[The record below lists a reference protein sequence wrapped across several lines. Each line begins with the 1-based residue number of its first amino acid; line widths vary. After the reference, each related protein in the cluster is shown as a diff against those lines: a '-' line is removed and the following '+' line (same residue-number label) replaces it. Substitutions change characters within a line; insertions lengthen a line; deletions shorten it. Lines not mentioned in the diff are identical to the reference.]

1 MSIDLRCPNCQAAI
15 DSANVDSE
23 RDLATCGRCGRL
35 VDLRKVR
42 AAAAP
47 ASEAR
52 PSGPRKRTTVEL
64 PTGMSVETG
73 QGLVIRRRWLRSK
86 HWFLL
91 VLFAPLA
98 AYVAYLWTTLD
109 TSVWLVLGTLFVAS
123 WNYNLVVMFVNS
135 TTVSVDASRVLVRH
149 GPLPSLF
156 GRSTDIA
163 RSDIAQLY
171 SAKYGALF
179 AVEAKLKSGK
189 TARVVAPLVAA
200 EQALFIE
207 QQVERA
213 LGLVDV
219 AVAGE
224 LFDDAPAAF
233 IAGKSP
239 PGASSGI
246 TLSLG
251 IPILIAGMLAL
262 FFVMTNVEVSGRLQ
276 ANGALGSWTFEPDDC
291 NSGQREGFGGVVLM
305 TSKQPERVVRVV
317 KDPVRGS
324 LVVVAGPGSPNHV
337 LGSDACSRFEVNV
350 ERTSTNINDIWAM
363 DGALSI
369 ECTGLSGSVKFEG
382 CH

>member
-1 MSIDLRCPNCQAAI
+1 MNHDLHCIHCQAVI
-15 DSANVDSE
+15 DPATVDME
-23 RDLATCGRCGRL
+23 RELATCGRCGRL
-35 VDLRKVR
+35 MDLRNLR

-47 ASEAR
+47 VAR
-52 PSGPRKRTTVEL
+52 PSGPRNRPTLEL
-64 PTGMSVETG
+64 PMGMSVETG
-73 QGLVIRRRWLRSK
+73 AGVVIRRRWLRRK

-91 VLFAPLA
+91 VLFGPPA
-98 AYVAYLWTTLD
+98 AYVAYLWATVGA
-109 TSVWLVLGTLFVAS
+109 SVWLVIGTLFVVS

-135 TTVSVDASRVLVRH
+135 TVLSVDANRVLVRH

-156 GRSTDIA
+156 GRSTTIE
-163 RSDIAQLY
+163 RSDITQLY
-171 SAKYGALF
+171 SAKYGALY

-189 TARVVAPLVAA
+189 TQRLVAPLVAP

-213 LGLVDV
+213 LGLKDV

-224 LFDDAPAAF
+224 LGDDFEAAV

-239 PGASSGI
+239 PGVKSSAF
-246 TLSLG
+246 LSLG
-251 IPILIAGMLAL
+251 IPILVIGILLL
-262 FFVMTNVEVSGRLQ
+262 FFIMIDVEVSGRLE

-305 TSKQPERVVRVV
+305 ASKQPERVVRVV

-324 LVVVAGPGSPNHV
+324 LVVLALPGKPNHV
-337 LGSDACSRFEVNV
+337 LSADACSRFDVHV
-350 ERTSTNINDIWAM
+350 ERTSTNINDIWAV
-363 DGALSI
+363 DGAMTL
-369 ECTGLSGSVKFEG
+369 ECNGLTGSVKFEG

>member
-1 MSIDLRCPNCQAAI
+1 
-15 DSANVDSE
+15 
-23 RDLATCGRCGRL
+23 
-35 VDLRKVR
+35 
-42 AAAAP
+42 
-47 ASEAR
+47 
-52 PSGPRKRTTVEL
+52 
-64 PTGMSVETG
+64 MSVERGTG
-73 QGLVIRRRWLRSK
+73 VVIRRRWLRKK

-91 VLFAPLA
+91 ALFGPPA

-109 TSVWLVLGTLFVAS
+109 ASVWLVLGTLFVVS

-135 TTVSVDASRVLVRH
+135 TVVSVDASRVLVRH

-156 GRSTDIA
+156 GRSTSIE

-171 SAKYGALF
+171 SANYGALY

-189 TARVVAPLVAA
+189 TQRLVAPLVAA
-200 EQALFIE
+200 KQALFIE

-213 LGLVDV
+213 LCLSDV
-219 AVAGE
+219 AVTGE
-224 LFDDAPAAF
+224 LGDDVQAAI

-246 TLSLG
+246 VLSLG
-251 IPILIAGMLAL
+251 IPILIVGILGL
-262 FFVMTNVEVSGRLQ
+262 FFIMTSVEVSGRLQ

-305 TSKQPERVVRVV
+305 ASKQSGRVIRVV
-317 KDPVRGS
+317 KDPVRGT
-324 LVVVAGPGSPNHV
+324 LVVVASPGSPNHI
-337 LGSDACSRFEVNV
+337 LASDACSRFDVSV

-363 DGALSI
+363 DGAMTL
-369 ECTGLSGSVKFEG
+369 ECNGLTGSVKFEG